1 MESVPI
7 TPKNFMKPASSEIA
21 AVIFDMDGV
30 LIDAREWHYQA
41 LNQALQLFGEK
52 IEIDEHLS
60 RFDGLPT
67 KVKLEM
73 LSREGRLPR
82 HLHGM
87 VNRVKQERTLRIAAQ
102 NCTPNLGHLIL
113 VGWLKSRGIRVAV
126 ATNSVRLTAE
136 FMLNS
141 AGLLGLMDC
150 VQTNED
156 IERAKPDPSIYL
168 SVSKLLNVPPRNCL
182 VLEDSETGVQAASS
196 AQMIVKRVS
205 GPSEVNLASIRS
217 VLSLEHR

>member
-1 MESVPI
+1 MTHPSRDV
-7 TPKNFMKPASSEIA
+7 K

-52 IEIDEHLS
+52 IEFDEHIK

-67 KVKLEM
+67 RVKLEM
-73 LSREGRLPR
+73 LSLEGRLPR
-82 HLHGM
+82 HVHDI
-87 VNRVKQERTLRIAAQ
+87 VNRVKQERTLRIAAEK
-102 NCTPNLGHLIL
+102 CTPNLGHLIL

-141 AGLLGLMDC
+141 AGLLSLMDC

-156 IERAKPDPSIYL
+156 IERAKPDPSIYQR
-168 SVSKLLNVPPRNCL
+168 VSELLNVPPRNCL
-182 VLEDSETGVQAASS
+182 VVEDSETGVRAASS
-196 AQMIVKRVS
+196 AQMMVKKVS
-205 GPSEVNLASIRS
+205 APSEVNLSS
-217 VLSLEHR
+217 MLGSLRMDYQ